1 MDPMLKAVLSNYA
14 IQLPI
19 ILVWAAGLVIA
30 LVRWKEHP
38 RVSVLALIAFSVLML
53 QLLID
58 TYLNVWMP
66 RWLYETRGSSNN
78 EVANFLLVKGVVS
91 NLIRMGLWGLVII
104 ALFGWRAK
112 SGPRCSRCR
121 TSLKLEVSTAVPSG
135 LPRCYLGSVCK
146 SCGRIECYNC
156 RGGVGLPCS
165 SCAGEVLPA
174 YEHLFK

>member
-1 MDPMLKAVLSNYA
+1 MSLLSSIA
-14 IQLPI
+14 F
-19 ILVWAAGLVIA
+19 AGLTVI
-30 LVRWKEHP
+30 
-38 RVSVLALIAFSVLML
+38 
-53 QLLID
+53 LLINSF
-58 TYLNVWMP
+58 LSVWMP
-66 RWLYETRGSSNN
+66 HWLMETRHLSSS
-78 EVANFLLVKGVVS
+78 ELGTFYTVKAIITDFLWA
-91 NLIRMGLWGLVII
+91 GLWALLII

-112 SGPRCSRCR
+112 SGPQCSRCR